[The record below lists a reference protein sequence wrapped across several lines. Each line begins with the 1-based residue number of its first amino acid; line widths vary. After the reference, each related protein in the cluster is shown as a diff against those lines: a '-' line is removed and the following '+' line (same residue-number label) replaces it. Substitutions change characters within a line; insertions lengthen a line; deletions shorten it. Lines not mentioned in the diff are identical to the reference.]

1 MPGGGTGI
9 VYAMPVGTPQGI
21 RQRSIKFE
29 TDLTVSGRSVAIIN
43 LTDPDTLAPYT
54 VPEGYRLIIGI
65 AIISCELPVWQ
76 HTYIVCTPGMI
87 GDYRY
92 LGRGQVEFPAYC
104 ATVVDEGTTP
114 CIYVWNTDEEAL
126 GFSLAVNSIEE
137 RIAL

>member
-9 VYAMPVGTPQGI
+9 IYAMPVGTPQGI
-21 RQRSIKFE
+21 RQNSIKFE
-29 TDLTVSGRSVAIIN
+29 TDVTVSGRSVAVIN
-43 LTDPDTLAPYT
+43 LTDPDTGLPYT

-65 AIISCELPVWQ
+65 AIISCELSVWQ
-76 HTYIVCTPGMI
+76 NIYIICTPGLI

-114 CIYVWNTDEEAL
+114 CIYIWNTDEEAL
-126 GFSLAVNSIEE
+126 GFSFAINSIEE